1 MFNLGYLYTNI
12 KNIFTFF
19 YYDAAGG
26 DFRKWKS
33 LGGFV
38 GDFVIRFIYS
48 KYIAKTYYTF

>member
-1 MFNLGYLYTNI
+1 LFNLGYLYTNI